1 MNLYL
6 FAFAVITLAAFAQ
19 SVSGFGFSLVAVPL
33 LAMGVGP
40 QPAVV
45 AATVVSM
52 CMNGVTAYAHR
63 RHVDVP
69 AARRLLLS
77 VLLGLPLGLL
87 ALRLLPDYAL
97 VAVIAVVTLGCTVIV
112 WRGWRISPTGWALRG
127 AGLLSGLLTT
137 ATATNGPPLV
147 AALQAMRLEPRS
159 FRATLALLF
168 VTVSPIAV
176 AGFVLTGLLTPLA
189 AAMAGIGLPAAAL
202 GGWLGN
208 RLFAGF
214 DAGSF
219 RKVVLSALV
228 ISSLAALANAA
239 TGLPDPPTR
248 GVDREFVSKSGATP
262 HLWTR
267 NRDHGPPVGTQQR
280 VGEGIG
286 VSDLQVVR
294 LVPWAEGDLALLR
307 RINTPEMKRYVG
319 GPETDEQ
326 VEARHRRY
334 LALGTGQMFRVEL
347 VASGDAAGTIGH
359 WEREW
364 HGERVYETGW
374 SVLPEFQGRGSRWPR
389 RGR

>member
-176 AGFVLTGLLTPLA
+176 AGFALTGLLTPLA

-208 RLFAGF
+208 RLFSSF

-239 TGLPDPPTR
+239 TGL
-248 GVDREFVSKSGATP
+248 A
-262 HLWTR
+262 
-267 NRDHGPPVGTQQR
+267 
-280 VGEGIG
+280 
-286 VSDLQVVR
+286 
-294 LVPWAEGDLALLR
+294 
-307 RINTPEMKRYVG
+307 
-319 GPETDEQ
+319 
-326 VEARHRRY
+326 
-334 LALGTGQMFRVEL
+334 
-347 VASGDAAGTIGH
+347 
-359 WEREW
+359 
-364 HGERVYETGW
+364 
-374 SVLPEFQGRGSRWPR
+374 
-389 RGR
+389 

>member
-127 AGLLSGLLTT
+127 AGMLSGLLTT

-239 TGLPDPPTR
+239 TGLP
-248 GVDREFVSKSGATP
+248 
-262 HLWTR
+262 
-267 NRDHGPPVGTQQR
+267 
-280 VGEGIG
+280 
-286 VSDLQVVR
+286 
-294 LVPWAEGDLALLR
+294 
-307 RINTPEMKRYVG
+307 
-319 GPETDEQ
+319 
-326 VEARHRRY
+326 
-334 LALGTGQMFRVEL
+334 
-347 VASGDAAGTIGH
+347 
-359 WEREW
+359 
-364 HGERVYETGW
+364 
-374 SVLPEFQGRGSRWPR
+374 
-389 RGR
+389 

>member
-6 FAFAVITLAAFAQ
+6 FAFAVVMLAAFAQ

-45 AATVVSM
+45 AAAAVSM

-87 ALRLLPDYAL
+87 TLRLLPDYAL
-97 VAVIAVVTLGCTVIV
+97 VAMIAVVTLGCTVIV
-112 WRGWRISPTGWALRG
+112 WRGWQISPGGWALRG

-147 AALQAMRLEPRS
+147 AALQAMRLDPRT

-176 AGFVLTGLLTPLA
+176 VGFALTGLLTPLA
-189 AAMAGIGLPAAAL
+189 AAMVAIGLPAAAL

-208 RLFAGF
+208 RLFSRF
-214 DAGSF
+214 DSGGF

-239 TGLPDPPTR
+239 TGL
-248 GVDREFVSKSGATP
+248 S
-262 HLWTR
+262 
-267 NRDHGPPVGTQQR
+267 
-280 VGEGIG
+280 
-286 VSDLQVVR
+286 
-294 LVPWAEGDLALLR
+294 
-307 RINTPEMKRYVG
+307 
-319 GPETDEQ
+319 
-326 VEARHRRY
+326 
-334 LALGTGQMFRVEL
+334 
-347 VASGDAAGTIGH
+347 
-359 WEREW
+359 
-364 HGERVYETGW
+364 
-374 SVLPEFQGRGSRWPR
+374 
-389 RGR
+389 

>member
-147 AALQAMRLEPRS
+147 AALQAMRLEPRA

-176 AGFVLTGLLTPLA
+176 VGFALTGLLTPLA
-189 AAMAGIGLPAAAL
+189 AAVAGIGLPAAAL

-208 RLFAGF
+208 RLFASF
-214 DAGSF
+214 DASSF

-239 TGLPDPPTR
+239 TGL
-248 GVDREFVSKSGATP
+248 S
-262 HLWTR
+262 
-267 NRDHGPPVGTQQR
+267 
-280 VGEGIG
+280 
-286 VSDLQVVR
+286 
-294 LVPWAEGDLALLR
+294 
-307 RINTPEMKRYVG
+307 
-319 GPETDEQ
+319 
-326 VEARHRRY
+326 
-334 LALGTGQMFRVEL
+334 
-347 VASGDAAGTIGH
+347 
-359 WEREW
+359 
-364 HGERVYETGW
+364 
-374 SVLPEFQGRGSRWPR
+374 
-389 RGR
+389 